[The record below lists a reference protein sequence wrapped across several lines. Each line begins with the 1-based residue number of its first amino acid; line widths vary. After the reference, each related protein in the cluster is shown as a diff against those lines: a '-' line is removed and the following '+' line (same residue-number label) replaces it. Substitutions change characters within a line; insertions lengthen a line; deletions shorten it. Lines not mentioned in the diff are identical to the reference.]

1 MYMLAATA
9 EACSSGVFSIIK
21 DTVTLSLAGGGL
33 YLAWSGL
40 SAWKREHVGK
50 RDIELCQSV
59 ITSFYEAHDKLRAL
73 RSPFA
78 YPESESEGR
87 ARRENEADDERRVR
101 DQHYV
106 PLARLEKQSAFWSD
120 FFGRRFLMRAI
131 FSESGN
137 APYLLVDEAL
147 REFRAAASTRYAS
160 IQRGRIEIDSETNR
174 GFDRILWEVS
184 DDDKLNSKLTEA
196 IKKMEDVCVPII
208 RSGRR

>member
-1 MYMLAATA
+1 MQIFAATP
-9 EACSSGVFSIIK
+9 EACSSETFSIIK
-21 DTVTLSLAGGGL
+21 DMVTMLLAGGGL
-33 YLAWSGL
+33 LLAWSGL

-87 ARRENEADDERRVR
+87 ARRVSETDDERRVR
-101 DQHYV
+101 DQQYV
-106 PLARLEKQSAFWSD
+106 PLARLEKQSAFWSE

-131 FSESGN
+131 FGERGD
-137 APYLLVDEAL
+137 APYLLVEEAI
-147 REFRAAASTRYAS
+147 REFRAAAAARYAS
-160 IQRGRIEIDSETNR
+160 IHRGRIEIDSETNR

-184 DDDKLNSKLTEA
+184 DDDKLNSKMTEA